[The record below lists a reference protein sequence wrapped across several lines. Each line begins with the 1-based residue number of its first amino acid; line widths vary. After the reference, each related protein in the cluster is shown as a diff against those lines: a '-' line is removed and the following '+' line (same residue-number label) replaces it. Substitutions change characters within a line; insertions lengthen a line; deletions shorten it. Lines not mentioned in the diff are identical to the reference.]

1 MLLVLG
7 AAMPGGLRPPEQ
19 HFNPAG
25 ARAEATM
32 LTLAAIALILPAA
45 FEAAEGMRDEGL
57 GRPLEEGGASR
68 ADRSRMDF
76 A

>member
-7 AAMPGGLRPPEQ
+7 AAMMAGGLRHPEQ
-19 HFNPAG
+19 HLNQAG

-45 FEAAEGMRDEGL
+45 FEAAEGMSDEGL
-57 GRPLEEGGASR
+57 GRLSVSLSSCSF
-68 ADRSRMDF
+68 SRM
-76 A
+76 